1 MFVVAVHPRGSRI
14 ESVVLGRLLQYWY
27 VSVTVSRGGFI
38 YPEVGLG
45 QVNLLLDCGTA
56 AGWISNGNVDGS
68 KSGWVSWIGFDEE
81 ASIFTW
87 EEVGVLGFTDPIV
100 DS

>member
-14 ESVVLGRLLQYWY
+14 ESVVLGRLLLYWY

-45 QVNLLLDCGTA
+45 
-56 AGWISNGNVDGS
+56 
-68 KSGWVSWIGFDEE
+68 
-81 ASIFTW
+81 
-87 EEVGVLGFTDPIV
+87 
-100 DS
+100 